1 MIPDPPDLPVPPGAH
16 LAEALSAYLD
26 DELGL
31 AARRDARSH
40 LTGCAT
46 CRAELEEVAAAR
58 GAVRSLPVH
67 PIPPNRWDELLAGGS
82 RVLPLRPARRALW
95 VAAAAAAAVVAVLL
109 PREEPRVAPAL
120 PTLANSHAV
129 RASVTG
135 DPLTELA
142 PIAVPVRFG
151 P

>member
-1 MIPDPPDLPVPPGAH
+1 MIPNPPTPPGAH

-26 DELGL
+26 DELGP
-31 AARRDARSH
+31 AARRDAEAH
-40 LTGCAT
+40 LTGCGA

-58 GAVRSLPVH
+58 EAVRSLPVH
-67 PIPPNRWDELLAGGS
+67 PIPAHRWNELVAGSS
-82 RVLPLRPARRALW
+82 RVLPLRRAHRPLW

-109 PREEPRVAPAL
+109 PREEPRIAPAL
-120 PTLANSHAV
+120 PALANSHAV

-142 PIAVPVRFG
+142 PIAVPVSFG

>member
-1 MIPDPPDLPVPPGAH
+1 MTDRPGFPSDAH
-16 LAEALSAYLD
+16 LGEVLSAYLD
-26 DELGL
+26 DELAP
-31 AARRDARSH
+31 AARRDAEVH
-40 LTGCAT
+40 LRGCAR
-46 CRAELEEVAAAR
+46 CRAELDEVAMAR
-58 GAVRSLPVH
+58 GAVRALPVRAF
-67 PIPPNRWDELLAGGS
+67 PAERWEELVAAAG
-82 RVLPLRPARRALW
+82 RVVPLRPARRAVW
-95 VAAAAAAAVVAVLL
+95 VVAAAPAAAVAVLL

-120 PTLANSHAV
+120 PSLANSHAV

>member
-1 MIPDPPDLPVPPGAH
+1 VIPNPPTPSGAH

-26 DELGL
+26 DELGP
-31 AARRDARSH
+31 AARRDAESH
-40 LTGCAT
+40 LAGCAA
-46 CRAELEEVAAAR
+46 CQAELEEVAVAR
-58 GAVRSLPVH
+58 GAVRSLPIR
-67 PIPPNRWDELLAGGS
+67 PIPANRLNELVAAGGQ
-82 RVLPLRPARRALW
+82 VLPLRPARRPLW
-95 VAAAAAAAVVAVLL
+95 LAAAAAAAVVAVLL
-109 PREEPRVAPAL
+109 PREEPRIAPAL
-120 PTLANSHAV
+120 PALANSHAV